1 MHPARHRRAAA
12 PLRRARSPA
21 PTSWSIGRGTTVG
34 RPLGLLLTRRSE
46 NATVTLCH
54 TGTRDLAAHT
64 RAADIV
70 VAAAGVPGLLTADM
84 VRPGAAVVDVGITR
98 VIGEDGKGRLHR
110 RRGARRSPRWPA
122 ALAPMPGGV
131 GPMTR
136 AMLLTNVVERAEG
149 SSAPDGVA
157 RVAVRTDCTSE
168 SPTTTWVRRSPSSAP
183 VSTARRPHSAW
194 PSTTSSTPSC
204 SPTSSRASPRASRW
218 TSTSPGPIE
227 GFETK
232 VVGATTGPNGEGYE
246 AIEGSDVVVITA
258 GLPRKPGMSRM
269 DLLEVN
275 AKIVRQVAE
284 NVAKYAPNAVV
295 IVVSNPL
302 DEMTALA
309 QLATQFPKQPGD
321 RPGRHA
327 RHRPVHQLRRRGARA
342 CRSASVRRSPSA
354 RTATPWCRCRRSARS
369 TASRWPTLLPADKIE
384 ELVARTR
391 NGGAEVVALL
401 KTGSAY
407 YAPSAAAARMAKA
420 VAEDSGEVMPV
431 CAWVDGE
438 YGISGVYLG
447 VEAEIGADGRQAG
460 RRDRR

>member
-1 MHPARHRRAAA
+1 M
-12 PLRRARSPA
+12 
-21 PTSWSIGRGTTVG
+21 GKKVTVVG
-34 RPLGLLLTRRSE
+34 
-46 NATVTLCH
+46 
-54 TGTRDLAAHT
+54 
-64 RAADIV
+64 
-70 VAAAGVPGLLTADM
+70 AGFYG
-84 VRPGAAVVDVGITR
+84 
-98 VIGEDGKGRLHR
+98 
-110 RRGARRSPRWPA
+110 
-122 ALAPMPGGV
+122 
-131 GPMTR
+131 
-136 AMLLTNVVERAEG
+136 
-149 SSAPDGVA
+149 
-157 RVAVRTDCTSE
+157 
-168 SPTTTWVRRSPSSAP
+168 
-183 VSTARRPHSAW
+183 
-194 PSTTSSTPSC
+194 STTAQRLAEYDIFDTVVLTDIIEGKPEGLALDINQ
-204 SPTSSRASPRASRW
+204 SRPV
-218 TSTSPGPIE
+218 E

-232 VVGATTGPNGEGYE
+232 VVGVTTGPNGEGYE

-309 QLATQFPKQPGD
+309 QIATQFPKNRVL

-327 RHRPVHQLRRRGARA
+327 RHRPLHQLRRRDARGAGGERQDAHPRLARRHHGAGAVA
-342 CRSASVRRSPSA
+342 CTVDGKPLSE
-354 RTATPWCRCRRSARS
+354 
-369 TASRWPTLLPADKIE
+369 LLPAEKIE
-384 ELVARTR
+384 ELVTRTR

-420 VAEDSGEVMPV
+420 VAEDSGAVMPV

-447 VEAEIGADGRQAG
+447 VEAEIGATGVKKVVETTLTDTELAGLKEAAEAVRAKQA
-460 RRDRR
+460 DVADL